1 MVGCWLRE
9 TDAKLG
15 LIDAVNDAIPDPRSP
30 RWIVHQQRA
39 MLAQRILAIAA
50 GYEDGNDHQQLRFD
64 PALQIAYVLLEGLR
78 RIALSGTDY
87 ANVRVDTIRLKLIKI
102 ATRVRVT
109 ARRIIFHLAGGC
121 PYQSLFRH
129 ILSRLCDTS

>member
-64 PALQIAYVLLEGLR
+64 PALQIAAEEEPREDRPLASPPTLCRLEN
-78 RIALSGTDY
+78 RIS
-87 ANVRVDTIRLKLIKI
+87 
-102 ATRVRVT
+102 
-109 ARRIIFHLAGGC
+109 
-121 PYQSLFRH
+121 
-129 ILSRLCDTS
+129 